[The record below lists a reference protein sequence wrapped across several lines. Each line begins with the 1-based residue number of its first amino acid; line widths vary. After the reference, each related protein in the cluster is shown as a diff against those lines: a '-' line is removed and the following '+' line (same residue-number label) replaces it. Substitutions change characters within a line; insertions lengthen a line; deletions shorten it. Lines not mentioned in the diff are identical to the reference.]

1 VTEFLANN
9 LPKIWIASYS
19 EASQLLTSETGDAIA
34 HIISIGEPGST
45 PPAGYTQVPHRLRL
59 EFDDIV
65 ALNEDEP
72 DYVLATSEHIHQVI
86 DFVPIISQ
94 EGGDVLIHCQA
105 GISRSAAIALTIYA
119 ILLGV
124 GQEEEALSL
133 VLENRPQAVPNIWIA
148 QLADEALGRNGK
160 LAQVAQMHEDW
171 YFEYNGEI

>member
-1 VTEFLANN
+1 MTEFLANN

-19 EASQLLTSETGDAIA
+19 EASQLLTSETGEAIA

-65 ALNEDEP
+65 VF
-72 DYVLATSEHIHQVI
+72 VLPTSEHIRQVI

-119 ILLGV
+119 ILLGA

-133 VLENRPQAVPNIWIA
+133 VLKNRPQAVPNIWIA

-171 YFEYNGEI
+171 YFK

>member
-19 EASQLLTSETGDAIA
+19 EASQLLTSETGEAIA

-65 ALNEDEP
+65 VF
-72 DYVLATSEHIHQVI
+72 VLPTSEHIRQVI

-119 ILLGV
+119 ILLGA

-133 VLENRPQAVPNIWIA
+133 VLKNRPQAVPNIWIA

-171 YFEYNGEI
+171 YFK